1 MRKTMNQIDYE
12 CKVGERIFWKNLQDE
27 KFEGVIKSWRKD
39 EESVDIAAVI
49 TDEGEEIEIKC

>member
-1 MRKTMNQIDYE
+1 MRKMNQIDYE